1 VACVDHKARKTI
13 ATNYESLLL
22 LLLLLR
28 RKGTATTSARA
39 ARKKRKIS
47 NSLVNS
53 GRLSNNFN

>member
-13 ATNYESLLL
+13 ATNYESL